1 MKRVCALC
9 VFGVLACSLQTAS
22 PRTQPAPKPAWKRS
36 CTEYA
41 GAPVQ
46 IDYEDASGG
55 AAVVYR
61 SQGDVAALRRR
72 THEVAAF
79 HNSAAPK
86 VGALHDL
93 YAIPHRAY
101 VEEVEGGARLVLV
114 PKGAR
119 RQLLDYLRLQVQ
131 QEALNMRRLGCEA
144 GQEAL

>member
-1 MKRVCALC
+1 MKRVSAFLSLSL
-9 VFGVLACSLQTAS
+9 LACAVSAGNPQ
-22 PRTQPAPKPAWKRS
+22 PRPAWKRG

-41 GAPVQ
+41 RAPVS
-46 IDYEDASGG
+46 IAYEDAPGG

-61 SQGDVAALRRR
+61 SRGNVAALRRR

-79 HNSAAPK
+79 HNDATTK

-101 VEEVEGGARLVLV
+101 VEEIEGGAKLILVA
-114 PKGAR
+114 KGAR
-119 RQLLDYLRLQVQ
+119 PQLMDALRVQVQ
-131 QEALNMRRLGCEA
+131 QETLMLRRRGCGT